1 MEQIRSFIAI
11 ELPDGVKLS
20 LARLQADL
28 KAGNSAPVKWVDPY
42 SVHLTLKFLGYVR
55 ESQLDAITSAM
66 ETAVRGTAPFHLE
79 LKELGTFPGGRR
91 VRVVWVGLA
100 GELEPLARIQQG
112 LEKELSKLGFA
123 KEERKF
129 TPHLTLGRVREQA
142 SSEDQH
148 RLGELIAG
156 TAFSGGQRFRV
167 DAISLMKSVLTPQGA
182 QYTRMRSVL
191 LK

>member
-11 ELPDGVKLS
+11 ELPEEVKPA
-20 LARLQADL
+20 LARLQSTL

-55 ESQLDAITSAM
+55 ESQLDAITAAM

-91 VRVVWVGLA
+91 VRVVWVGLG
-100 GELEPLARIQQG
+100 GEVEPLTRIQQG
-112 LEKELSKLGFA
+112 LEAELSKLGFA
-123 KEERKF
+123 REERAF
-129 TPHLTLGRVREQA
+129 TPHLTLGRVREHA
-142 SSEDQH
+142 SPEEQQ

-156 TAFSGGQRFRV
+156 TTFSGGQRFRV